1 MEAWRKPQNC
11 AYDNPMTR
19 NAFAGTAHPP
29 SYYAATIKD
38 APTTTTLAGDI
49 SCDVCI
55 VGAGYTGLSAALH
68 LAERGYDVVVLESAQ
83 IGWGASGRNGGQ
95 LGTTHRKDQAELEA
109 MLGKQA
115 AHAMWALAQ
124 DSVATTK
131 SIIEQYKI
139 DCDLTPGI
147 LHAAWKKSDMSWL
160 REEPAHMA
168 HEYGYEKLRF
178 IEQDEVREMVNT
190 DQYWGGVLDEGAA
203 HLHPLNY
210 ALGIARAAI
219 SKGVRIFEQ
228 SRVTNIQQSSPA
240 RLKTDKGT
248 VAAKQVILA
257 CNGYLGNLEK
267 RIGGYIMPI
276 NNFIIATEPLGA
288 EGAKALIRDNV
299 AVADTKFVIDY
310 YRLSADGRLLFGGGE
325 NYSST
330 FPKDIAAFVRKPM
343 LRVFPQLKD
352 TAIDYAWGGTLAI
365 TLKRLPQFGRLG
377 PNMFYGHGYSGQG
390 INMATLGGKL
400 LAEAVAS
407 EAEGTGGDPERFDLM
422 ASIKASRFPGGT
434 LLRYPGLVAG
444 MLFYAMKDRLP

>member
-1 MEAWRKPQNC
+1 
-11 AYDNPMTR
+11 MTR

-29 SYYAATIKD
+29 SYYAATMKD
-38 APTTTTLAGDI
+38 APATTPLRGDI

-55 VGAGYTGLSAALH
+55 IGAGYTGLSAALH
-68 LAERGYDVVVLESAQ
+68 LSERGYDVVVLEAAQ

-95 LGTTHRKDQAELEA
+95 LGTTHRKDQAELET
-109 MLGKQA
+109 MLGEEQA
-115 AHAMWALAQ
+115 KAMWRLAQ

-131 SIIEQYKI
+131 SIIDRYSI

-147 LHAAWKKSDMSWL
+147 LHAAWKKGDMAWL
-160 REEPAHMA
+160 RDEPEHMA
-168 HEYGYEKLRF
+168 QTYGYDKLRL
-178 IEQDEVREMVNT
+178 IERDEVRDMVAT
-190 DQYWGGVLDEGAA
+190 DRYWGGVLDEGAA

-219 SKGVRIFEQ
+219 SNGARIFER
-228 SRVTNIQQSSPA
+228 SRVCNIEHSTPTIVA
-240 RLKTDKGT
+240 TDDGKVT
-248 VAAKQVILA
+248 AKQVILA
-257 CNGYLGNLEK
+257 CNGYLGDLEK
-267 RIGGYIMPI
+267 RVSGYIMPI
-276 NNFIIATEPLGA
+276 NNFIIATEPLGDKA
-288 EGAKALIRDNV
+288 AKALIRDNV
-299 AVADTKFVIDY
+299 AIADTKFVIDY

-325 NYSST
+325 NYSSK
-330 FPKDIAAFVRKPM
+330 FPKDIASFVRKPM
-343 LRVFPQLKD
+343 LRVFPQLGD
-352 TAIDYAWGGTLAI
+352 TRIDYAWGGTLAI

-377 PNMFYGHGYSGQG
+377 PNLFFGHGYSGQG

-422 ASIKASRFPGGT
+422 ASIKSSRFPGGT